1 MKQRIISALIAIPLF
16 LAIIL
21 FAPQSV
27 YLAFWHLCIIA
38 CSYEFFKIR
47 GLSKINS
54 LITAAV
60 VGSIAPVVCYLWVY
74 LPFSEDIKI
83 MTFFLTVCLSIFIPI
98 IWIIII
104 PFLFK
109 KYNKNQEYK
118 SNNALLFPLWFFII
132 SYFYIFV
139 STFTLFSFIKDP
151 FILRLGLLFTLIIIW
166 ANDAGAYFVGK
177 AIGKRKF
184 SPIISP
190 NKTWEGF
197 LGGMVVAIVV
207 SMVVQ
212 VILVISFKTHL
223 NGYHLNYGDTL
234 LNVVF
239 TATLISIFATI
250 GDLFQSMLKRMA
262 GVKDSGNI
270 MPGHGGVFD
279 RIDSWLAVGSLSA
292 VLYLFFM
299 LLALIVIPDCCDFS
313 SNLMK
318 FPAIIRVAY
327 M

>member
-21 FAPQSV
+21 YAPQSV

-54 LITAAV
+54 LITSV
-60 VGSIAPVVCYLWVY
+60 IVGSIAPVMFYLY
-74 LPFSEDIKI
+74 INNMFNKI
-83 MTFFLTVCLSIFIPI
+83 YIFLFCGILSFFMLYVWLIAIPI
-98 IWIIII
+98 
-104 PFLFK
+104 LFR
-109 KYNKNQEYK
+109 KYAKNQQFK
-118 SNNALLFPLWFFII
+118 SNNFYIFIIWLFII
-132 SYFYIFV
+132 SYFY
-139 STFTLFSFIKDP
+139 
-151 FILRLGLLFTLIIIW
+151 LFTSSFSDEENYMLGRNINANPRLLLLSVLITIW

-197 LGGMVVAIVV
+197 FGGIIIATIAAVIMYFHYPIAALCVAPFI
-207 SMVVQ
+207 
-212 VILVISFKTHL
+212 
-223 NGYHLNYGDTL
+223 
-234 LNVVF
+234 
-239 TATLISIFATI
+239 AIFATI

-279 RIDSWLAVGSLSA
+279 RIDSWLAVGSVAPALLGV
-292 VLYLFFM
+292 VLILV
-299 LLALIVIPDCCDFS
+299 LLIFG
-313 SNLMK
+313 
-318 FPAIIRVAY
+318 FPTV
-327 M
+327 

>member
-1 MKQRIISALIAIPLF
+1 MFIELRFRLPETWIKDIKLKHRIISALIAIPLF

-21 FAPQSV
+21 FAPQPV

-60 VGSIAPVVCYLWVY
+60 VGSIAPVMFYLY
-74 LPFSEDIKI
+74 LNR
-83 MTFFLTVCLSIFIPI
+83 FFHETYLLLFCSVMAYFVLYIWLIAVPI
-98 IWIIII
+98 
-104 PFLFK
+104 LFR
-109 KYNKNQEYK
+109 KYAKNQQFK
-118 SNNALLFPLWFFII
+118 SNNVYIFIIWLFII
-132 SYFYIFV
+132 SYFY
-139 STFTLFSFIKDP
+139 
-151 FILRLGLLFTLIIIW
+151 LFTSSFSGEENYMLGRNINANPRLLLLSVLITIW

-177 AIGKRKF
+177 AIGKHKF

-197 LGGMVVAIVV
+197 FGGIVIATIAMVIMYFHYPIVALCIAPF
-207 SMVVQ
+207 
-212 VILVISFKTHL
+212 I
-223 NGYHLNYGDTL
+223 
-234 LNVVF
+234 
-239 TATLISIFATI
+239 AIFATI

-279 RIDSWLAVGSLSA
+279 RIDSWLAVGSIAPALLLA
-292 VLYLFFM
+292 GLLTFFM
-299 LLALIVIPDCCDFS
+299 IFG
-313 SNLMK
+313 
-318 FPAIIRVAY
+318 FPSV
-327 M
+327 

>member
-21 FAPQSV
+21 FAPQPI
-27 YLAFWHLCIIA
+27 YLAFWHVCIIA

-60 VGSIAPVVCYLWVY
+60 VGSIAPVVFYLWEYNVF
-74 LPFSEDIKI
+74 PKNIKA
-83 MTFFLTVCLSIFIPI
+83 TLFEFTLFISFVVPI
-98 IWIIII
+98 IWLVII
-104 PFLFK
+104 PILFK
-109 KYNKNQEYK
+109 NYAKDNQFK
-118 SNNALLFPLWFFII
+118 SDNFLIFTMWFFII
-132 SYFYIFV
+132 SFFYLFATLFYIEKGNF
-139 STFTLFSFIKDP
+139 TFSRYDLLS
-151 FILRLGLLFTLIIIW
+151 ILVIIW

-184 SPIISP
+184 SPKISP

-197 LGGMVVAIVV
+197 WGGIVIATIVA
-207 SMVVQ
+207 
-212 VILVISFKTHL
+212 VIMYFRYPIAAICIAPFI
-223 NGYHLNYGDTL
+223 
-234 LNVVF
+234 
-239 TATLISIFATI
+239 AIFATI

-279 RIDSWLAVGSLSA
+279 RIDSWLAVGSLSSA
-292 VLYLFFM
+292 VFLMLS
-299 LLALIVIPDCCDFS
+299 LLALS
-313 SNLMK
+313 
-318 FPAIIRVAY
+318 AI
-327 M
+327 

>member
-21 FAPQSV
+21 FAPQPI

-54 LITAAV
+54 LISSV
-60 VGSIAPVVCYLWVY
+60 IVGSITPVISYLWFY
-74 LPFSEDIKI
+74 THFLAIIKDFI
-83 MTFFLTVCLSIFIPI
+83 ILLILCLAVFVLI
-98 IWIIII
+98 IWVIII
-104 PFLFK
+104 PLLFK

-118 SNNALLFPLWFFII
+118 CNNNLLFLLWFSII
-132 SYFYIFV
+132 SYFYMFV
-139 STFTLFSFIKDP
+139 LQFHSSTHRYSLLSVLF
-151 FILRLGLLFTLIIIW
+151 IIW

-177 AIGKRKF
+177 AIGRHKF

-197 LGGMVVAIVV
+197 FGGIVVAFIAL
-207 SMVVQ
+207 MVLNIPVLHTLWLERG
-212 VILVISFKTHL
+212 ITYTSSYAYGMELYSYRDSIGLHL
-223 NGYHLNYGDTL
+223 LHTL
-234 LNVVF
+234 FNVL
-239 TATLISIFATI
+239 LISVFATV

-279 RIDSWLAVGSLSA
+279 RIDSWLAVGSVQVAITHIILLF
-292 VLYLFFM
+292 LYVRY
-299 LLALIVIPDCCDFS
+299 VIF
-313 SNLMK
+313 
-318 FPAIIRVAY
+318 
-327 M
+327 

>member
-21 FAPQSV
+21 YAPQSV

-54 LITAAV
+54 LITSII
-60 VGSIAPVVCYLWVY
+60 VGSIAPVMFYLY
-74 LPFSEDIKI
+74 INGMFDRKI
-83 MTFFLTVCLSIFIPI
+83 ILLCGVLSFFMLYVWLIAVPI
-98 IWIIII
+98 
-104 PFLFK
+104 LFR
-109 KYNKNQEYK
+109 KYAKNQQFK
-118 SNNALLFPLWFFII
+118 SNNFYIFIIWLFII
-132 SYFYIFV
+132 SYFY
-139 STFTLFSFIKDP
+139 
-151 FILRLGLLFTLIIIW
+151 LFTAYFSGEEKYMFDENISANPRLLLLSVLITIW

-197 LGGMVVAIVV
+197 FGGIIIATIAA
-207 SMVVQ
+207 
-212 VILVISFKTHL
+212 VIMYFHYPIAALCIAPFI
-223 NGYHLNYGDTL
+223 
-234 LNVVF
+234 
-239 TATLISIFATI
+239 AIFATI

-279 RIDSWLAVGSLSA
+279 RIDSWLAVGSVAPALLGV
-292 VLYLFFM
+292 VLILV
-299 LLALIVIPDCCDFS
+299 LLIFG
-313 SNLMK
+313 
-318 FPAIIRVAY
+318 FPTV
-327 M
+327 

>member
-54 LITAAV
+54 LISSV
-60 VGSIAPVVCYLWVY
+60 IIGSVAPIFFYILFSTEIDSPTGRLIDFIA
-74 LPFSEDIKI
+74 SH
-83 MTFFLTVCLSIFIPI
+83 TFFIMSIIALLS
-98 IWIIII
+98 WCIII
-104 PFLFK
+104 PIFFK
-109 KYNKNQEYK
+109 KYNKNQQFK
-118 SNNALLFPLWFFII
+118 INNILLFLMWFFII
-132 SYFYIFV
+132 S
-139 STFTLFSFIKDP
+139 TFFAFTALFGEDLYDTINSAARYMLLS
-151 FILRLGLLFTLIIIW
+151 ILVIIW

-177 AIGKRKF
+177 AIGKHKF

-197 LGGMVVAIVV
+197 FGGIIVATLA
-207 SMVVQ
+207 
-212 VILVISFKTHL
+212 LVIIYLFAP
-223 NGYHLNYGDTL
+223 TL
-234 LNVVF
+234 DKKVLII
-239 TATLISIFATI
+239 APIISIFATI

-279 RIDSWLAVGSLSA
+279 RIDSWLSVGCI
-292 VLYLFFM
+292 
-299 LLALIVIPDCCDFS
+299 LLALGMFGLARMI
-313 SNLMK
+313 
-318 FPAIIRVAY
+318 Y
-327 M
+327 

>member
-27 YLAFWHLCIIA
+27 YLAFWHLCVIA

-54 LITAAV
+54 LIMAIV
-60 VGSIAPVVCYLWVY
+60 FGSITPIMFYLYFNGFFDRTY
-74 LPFSEDIKI
+74 LLLFCAVMACFVFYIWLI
-83 MTFFLTVCLSIFIPI
+83 AVPI
-98 IWIIII
+98 
-104 PFLFK
+104 LFR
-109 KYNKNQEYK
+109 KYAKNQQFK
-118 SNNALLFPLWFFII
+118 SNNVYIFIIWLFII
-132 SYFYIFV
+132 SYFY
-139 STFTLFSFIKDP
+139 
-151 FILRLGLLFTLIIIW
+151 LFTAFFSGEEKYELDINISANPRLLLLSVLITIW

-197 LGGMVVAIVV
+197 FGGIIIATVVA
-207 SMVVQ
+207 
-212 VILVISFKTHL
+212 VIMYFRYPIAALCIAPFI
-223 NGYHLNYGDTL
+223 
-234 LNVVF
+234 
-239 TATLISIFATI
+239 AIFATI
-250 GDLFQSMLKRMA
+250 GDLFQSMLKRIA

-279 RIDSWLAVGSLSA
+279 RIDSWLAVGSIMTAFL
-292 VLYLFFM
+292 VLIY
-299 LLALIVIPDCCDFS
+299 D
-313 SNLMK
+313 
-318 FPAIIRVAY
+318 
-327 M
+327 